1 MLGTYWDLS
10 VPASDPDWDQHRDSF
25 GKTQLKQKKVTFS
38 KETLAAYK
46 AKQHKDNKQ
55 DKGSHPGGLQLE
67 QLRPNNQQQSW
78 YNRPRGVQQ
87 QTAAASE
94 KKLEHRP
101 CNHNSFS
108 EEQSLG
114 SLERNASTTNLR
126 ACRCPKQNNNNSSI
140 LGQDLKNTA
149 AWGILVDTGA
159 AVSLAPVSFAPET
172 ELSPLESTLQLKTV
186 TGKEIKAYGRKTVHL
201 VGREL
206 SFAISF
212 VIADVE
218 HALLGLD
225 VFLREQL
232 SMIWGSN
239 GEINL
244 VNRAGAKTKLQ
255 QRGHLLYIEACSSK
269 LGLSTCRGSSLPQTD
284 GSLLDDKN
292 ETQPAAALQPELASQ
307 EVTSSGGAFGSSFSL
322 ENLRQHRNT
331 TSLGAT
337 ALPAK
342 GAKKRNK
349 KKKPSARGASHN
361 QLDENSS
368 KQEGQQPAAA
378 QLRTW
383 NKTSLTAEIE
393 LAAEEEAQASL
404 NKIDQQEL
412 CLRIL
417 LILSLRYKWQIVTTR
432 ATTACSEELLGQQ
445 LRSIGL
451 DQNKLDRN
459 IFSGD
464 ELVVM
469 LCKND
474 LLIGGTE
481 PQQESFY
488 TELSAINPL
497 DQPTK
502 LATDTQV
509 SLGHRTLEYH
519 EASNSISMSLHKS
532 FCEKLWQRH
541 QLEDAEP
548 LTNLDSEKLCQ
559 DASGQL
565 SALDAQRAELY
576 RRSVGDLVL
585 AAACRP
591 DLGFEVH
598 LLTQSLPKPTK
609 DQEMQLHK
617 VLRYLKGTWHYTV
630 SLHPTTQM
638 TQERA
643 SSLNLVAF
651 SASSWTEACKSTS
664 TAYVTLW
671 GAHVIASFQTCCAY
685 NQATAELD
693 SVRLALKLACRTK
706 SLLQQLSVEQ
716 LAHKHV
722 NTSLRISSWHDELV
736 TGRPLAMQLGLS
748 RKTKR
753 IQLHSVN
760 GQLQLCKVIP
770 DKNLA
775 CSLTNIASD
784 SDRMLA
790 KLRVFTG
797 AAEIGALFTVRVQGL
812 ASFGCSASLVGGVL
826 AETPAM
832 ANQLRQLDLTEPDYE
847 RALAE
852 LASRDRA

>member
-1 MLGTYWDLS
+1 M
-10 VPASDPDWDQHRDSF
+10 
-25 GKTQLKQKKVTFS
+25 
-38 KETLAAYK
+38 
-46 AKQHKDNKQ
+46 
-55 DKGSHPGGLQLE
+55 
-67 QLRPNNQQQSW
+67 
-78 YNRPRGVQQ
+78 
-87 QTAAASE
+87 
-94 KKLEHRP
+94 
-101 CNHNSFS
+101 
-108 EEQSLG
+108 
-114 SLERNASTTNLR
+114 
-126 ACRCPKQNNNNSSI
+126 
-140 LGQDLKNTA
+140 
-149 AWGILVDTGA
+149 
-159 AVSLAPVSFAPET
+159 
-172 ELSPLESTLQLKTV
+172 
-186 TGKEIKAYGRKTVHL
+186 
-201 VGREL
+201 
-206 SFAISF
+206 
-212 VIADVE
+212 
-218 HALLGLD
+218 
-225 VFLREQL
+225 
-232 SMIWGSN
+232 
-239 GEINL
+239 
-244 VNRAGAKTKLQ
+244 
-255 QRGHLLYIEACSSK
+255 
-269 LGLSTCRGSSLPQTD
+269 
-284 GSLLDDKN
+284 
-292 ETQPAAALQPELASQ
+292 
-307 EVTSSGGAFGSSFSL
+307 
-322 ENLRQHRNT
+322 
-331 TSLGAT
+331 
-337 ALPAK
+337 PAK

-361 QLDENSS
+361 QPDENSS
-368 KQEGQQPAAA
+368 KQEGQHPAAT

-383 NKTSLTAEIE
+383 DKTSLTAEIE
-393 LAAEEEAQASL
+393 LAAEEEEQASL
-404 NKIDQQEL
+404 NKIDHQEL

-417 LILSLRYKWQIVTTR
+417 LILSLRYKWQIATTR
-432 ATTACSEELLGQQ
+432 ATTACSEELLGQH

-451 DQNKLDRN
+451 DQNPLDQN

-469 LCKND
+469 LCKHD
-474 LLIGGTE
+474 LVIGGTE
-481 PQQESFY
+481 PQQESFF
-488 TELSAINPL
+488 TELSAFIPL

-519 EASNSISMSLHKS
+519 EASNSISMSLHKY

-548 LTNLDSEKLCQ
+548 ITNLDSEKLCH
-559 DASGQL
+559 DASGQP

-576 RRSVGDLVL
+576 RRTVGDLVL

-598 LLTQSLPKPTK
+598 LLTQSLPNPTK
-609 DQEMQLHK
+609 AQETQLHK
-617 VLRYLKGTWHYTV
+617 VLRYLKGTWHYTL

-722 NTSLRISSWHDELV
+722 NISLRVSSWHDELV

-748 RKTKR
+748 RKNKR

-770 DKNLA
+770 DINLA

-812 ASFGCSASLVGGVL
+812 ASFGCSSSLVGGVL

-847 RALAE
+847 SFSGTSFERSSLTLHSLSFQQSNQESFNRSCFERQSLTLPSLSLANTSLQRISVHSLTLHSLSFDRTSLQRLSFQSLILHRLGLAKARFQRDNFESLTVTSLSVSADKSDSLILPSCILQSDAANSLTLQSLSFPTDSFEEIENKTAHTFATGRAE
-852 LASRDRA
+852 TNSFSRDFFQEEFGYLKFLEQIAYNEAGTNSLIPNSFLERILSLNRCLRTFLLVSFQLTCAVLFLATSYVTTTFQSFSAQLCQSNVVSSINQLDLATSLSFKQLRQKNFPLHSAQLSFHKFSQKNLESLSEQPLQHLCRTQMSL